1 MRTKDRLV
9 ACFLAISLLA
19 CSLGAHAVLIT
30 TNSSFVNVEVNG
42 ADFNLDFI
50 ERPPALPLALTD
62 SVVSPDGTATSA
74 ATYDFFNNPNNAAF
88 NIDYVFGLEDSFS
101 ASASGTIIFDVAET
115 LSYVLSGSF
124 NATSDDPD
132 DELRQFVRLT
142 DLGGQNPNLFF
153 QFDLPPGGVANEVLA
168 GPGLT
173 GTLLPGQYQFLYQP
187 RIQADVSDGIF
198 ANASGTG
205 FLSLEFSRQQSTTAA
220 PEPSTLALLG
230 LGLLGVG
237 YARRLRLQ

>member
-1 MRTKDRLV
+1 MRHEICPVFPRPQKIWSKRTETTDENQRSASGML
-9 ACFLAISLLA
+9 LAISLLA

-132 DELRQFVRLT
+132 DELRQ
-142 DLGGQNPNLFF
+142 LF
-153 QFDLPPGGVANEVLA
+153 D
-168 GPGLT
+168 
-173 GTLLPGQYQFLYQP
+173 
-187 RIQADVSDGIF
+187 
-198 ANASGTG
+198 
-205 FLSLEFSRQQSTTAA
+205 
-220 PEPSTLALLG
+220 
-230 LGLLGVG
+230 
-237 YARRLRLQ
+237 